1 MVLIWSLGAWEPGMV
16 LDGIG
21 DLEHDQM
28 GWKMENARSFAFLD

>member
-21 DLEHDQM
+21 DLENM

>member
-1 MVLIWSLGAWEPGMV
+1 MV

-28 GWKMENARSFAFLD
+28 GWKMENARRSFAFLD